1 MQRQLHTG
9 RLPTASLAPVA
20 ASEMHRTALRRA
32 ADSGFASAPQEQ
44 TEHPVLASRPLL
56 AGGVWLVPRAP
67 PSVLTE
73 RIDVSHILVYEACLL
88 IKINYN
94 DH

>member
-9 RLPTASLAPVA
+9 RLPTASLAPAA
-20 ASEMHRTALRRA
+20 ASEMHRTALQGA

-44 TEHPVLASRPLL
+44 TEHPMLASHPLL
-56 AGGVWLVPRAP
+56 AGGIWLVPRAP
-67 PSVLTE
+67 PGALTE